1 VTSPKTLPPAGP
13 RNEEKGS
20 SRGSN
25 KKQNDDKVIAR
36 PSNDMFY
43 KKASDQHVTKVE
55 DEMEVI
61 DVDDED
67 TVQEV

>member
-1 VTSPKTLPPAGP
+1 LPPAGP
-13 RNEEKGS
+13 KNEEKVS
-20 SRGSN
+20 SRGGSN
-25 KKQNDDKVIAR
+25 KKQHDDKVIVR

-43 KKASDQHVTKVE
+43 KKASDQHVNKVE
-55 DEMEVI
+55 EEMEVI